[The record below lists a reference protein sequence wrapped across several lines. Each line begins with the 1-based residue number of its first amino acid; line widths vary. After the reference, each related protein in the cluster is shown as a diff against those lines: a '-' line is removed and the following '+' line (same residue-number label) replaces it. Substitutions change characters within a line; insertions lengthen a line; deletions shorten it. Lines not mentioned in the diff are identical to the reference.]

1 MRPSFIIFAFL
12 FCSAA
17 LLAGPELDRAR
28 RNTALARASLDSAE
42 RRLADAEGEVDRI
55 RIEMD
60 RIRDKQ
66 RDLDRKLD
74 RLDGLKRDLPGQIRD
89 EEAKLSKLDEE
100 IRLATEDVTKLR
112 GPLRDAIDQLKA
124 ALARVKDLRA
134 HYVKQ
139 LEASDPYRHALFAAE
154 VAAKNLA
161 ATQRATLERL
171 RGTPPYQT
179 ASMKFNTAKARLDQL
194 KRDPAAE
201 TADRAAAAT
210 TMIET
215 ETVVAR
221 LESEALASDQSLATA
236 KGEAA
241 RAEATL
247 KGVLDQFERDL
258 PKQED
263 MAAALAQHGAA
274 QRTADQVDAS
284 VKRGEARL
292 ASANGALLT
301 TKTRIVEFKNQ
312 QRLVDADIATVRRDQ
327 DAYSRDLDQLGRRLA
342 DAATLI
348 TRYRRE
354 VDIADRRYRD
364 ARAYELVAARI
375 DAQSENQKDKK

>member
-1 MRPSFIIFAFL
+1 MRPALSIFALFL
-12 FCSAA
+12 FATVA
-17 LLAGPELDRAR
+17 IAGPEFDRAR
-28 RNTALARASLDSAE
+28 RNTALARASLDASE
-42 RRLADAEGEVDRI
+42 RRLADTEGEEDRI

-89 EEAKLSKLDEE
+89 EEAKLTKLEEE
-100 IRLATEDVTKLR
+100 IRLATDEVTKLR

-124 ALARVKDLRA
+124 ALAKVKELRA

-139 LEASDPYRHALFAAE
+139 LEASDPYRHALYAAE

-171 RGTPPYQT
+171 RGTAPYQT
-179 ASMKFNTAKARLDQL
+179 ATKNFNTAKTRLDQL

-210 TMIET
+210 SMIET

-221 LESEALASDQSLATA
+221 LETEALASDQSLAAA
-236 KGEAA
+236 KTDAA

-263 MAAALAQHGAA
+263 MAAALSQHGAA
-274 QRTADQVDAS
+274 QRTADQVDSA
-284 VKRGEARL
+284 VKRGEARV
-292 ASANGALLT
+292 ATANGALIT
-301 TKTRIVEFKNQ
+301 NKARIEDFKNQ
-312 QRLVDADIATVRRDQ
+312 QRLVDTDIATVRRDQ
-327 DAYSRDLDQLGRRLA
+327 DAFSRDLDQLGRKLA

-375 DAQSENQKDKK
+375 DAQNEKGKQ